1 MLAAIGNLGSL
12 TQELAEEIKS
22 YIRRDD
28 RTIALE
34 PVIRFV

>member
-12 TQELAEEIKS
+12 TQELAEEIKP